1 VFCTCPRHPP
11 CISTHLLSTRA
22 CIFDERVTSS
32 RAAKRHSNSSSRNNS
47 SSDRQQCLRLQLLSR
62 TATKV
67 VPRGKEGK
75 RKRKR
80 KKKKKKRRRINE
92 RNRPRAKFTARA
104 RPYTRTDRPRG
115 VREYLSSS
123 DRSGFYAY
131 ACAINRIKGINRT
144 INNG

>member
-80 KKKKKKRRRINE
+80 KKKKKKKTKNKRKE
-92 RNRPRAKFTARA
+92 PAPREIYSSRA
-104 RPYTRTDRPRG
+104 SVHADG
-115 VREYLSSS
+115 SSS
-123 DRSGFYAY
+123 RRK
-131 ACAINRIKGINRT
+131 RIFIFFRPIRFLCICMRHKSHKGDK
-144 INNG
+144 